1 MPVGLDKILIE
12 RFAQKLTSDLSASV
26 EQSGVS
32 ASGNLS
38 RSFRYELTE
47 RSLRVYAAKYAN
59 AVEVGRK
66 PTQASGSG
74 QLRKAIRKWIDD
86 KGIIPKPSPS
96 GRVPSKDSLAYAIA
110 KSIHQK
116 GTLLHRGTDFYGRNK
131 PTEIITGV
139 VNDGRLNDL
148 KKGLITSFISSL
160 KNEIQ

>member
-96 GRVPSKDSLAYAIA
+96 GRVPI
-110 KSIHQK
+110 
-116 GTLLHRGTDFYGRNK
+116 
-131 PTEIITGV
+131 
-139 VNDGRLNDL
+139 
-148 KKGLITSFISSL
+148 
-160 KNEIQ
+160 